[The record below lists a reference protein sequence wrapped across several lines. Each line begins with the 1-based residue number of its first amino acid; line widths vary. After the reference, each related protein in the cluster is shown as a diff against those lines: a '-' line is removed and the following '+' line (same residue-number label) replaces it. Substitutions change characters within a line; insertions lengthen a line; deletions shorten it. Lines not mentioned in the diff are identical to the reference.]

1 MELRGNVI
9 DFFGKQLE
17 GLDCQKLTQAYI
29 VGIFGK
35 YRTADFDLSK
45 ESLTLKFAEAR
56 TQRDFA
62 KFQTIG
68 DWIFFSQ
75 SLMPQHL
82 HYASKDYYDTVA
94 RLSFYSCYQLLN
106 RQWQVYEE
114 LADDFVPLNKEVSI
128 RLNKIICF

>member
-1 MELRGNVI
+1 MEFQGNVV
-9 DFFGKQLE
+9 DFFGKRLE
-17 GLDCQKLTQAYI
+17 GLDCQKNTQAYI
-29 VGIFGK
+29 VGIFGR
-35 YRTADFDLSK
+35 YRTAEFDLSK

-82 HYASKDYYDTVA
+82 RYASKDYYETVA
-94 RLSFYSCYQLLN
+94 RLSFYSCYRILN

-114 LADDFVPLNKEVSI
+114 LADLFVPLNKEVSI
-128 RLNKIICF
+128 RLNKIIF